1 MEIASDFPA
10 EAWVDT
16 QYQQWF
22 GSGIMAN
29 WIQNFKGID

>member
-16 QYQQWF
+16 QNRQWF
-22 GSGIMAN
+22 GSGIMAH
-29 WIQNFKGID
+29 WIQTFRGID